1 MASPVR
7 SSAAVDNSSQPL
19 VDPGLT
25 RPEIRRLVQ
34 SGVWTWIRRGSY
46 VETVRWEAAHA
57 NTRHRLL
64 VRATVLL
71 GERAAVDCERSAVPW
86 YRLDTLSRPPAAGH
100 VRVSTGSGGGAAAW
114 WRAKEP

>member
-7 SSAAVDNSSQPL
+7 SSVAVDNSSQPL

-25 RPEIRRLVQ
+25 RQEIRRLAQ

-46 VETVRWEAAHA
+46 VETARWEAAYA

-71 GERAAVDCERSAVPW
+71 GDRAAVVCEGSAV
-86 YRLDTLSRPPAAGH
+86 
-100 VRVSTGSGGGAAAW
+100 AW
-114 WRAKEP
+114 RDWTP